1 VYILGVERARREEI
15 AAELNCKLR
24 SFPMTYL
31 GIPIHTKK
39 LRKQA

>member
-15 AAELNCKLR
+15 AAELKCKLR